1 MTFTFPKCAV
11 EAALVEA
18 LLVAVQCNVPV
29 DTQKMLVFGSNRERV
44 PKDVLLSMIK
54 AALTAA
60 AEAMVKEGVARE
72 AVCISEKGRW
82 FANPADGLN
91 NIAGMFPV
99 LIIREGTG
107 ET

>member
-29 DTQKMLVFGSNRERV
+29 DVQEMLVFGSNRERV

-54 AALTAA
+54 ATLTAA

-72 AVCISEKGRW
+72 ISDFVLLDELASPLKGR
-82 FANPADGLN
+82 
-91 NIAGMFPV
+91 V
-99 LIIREGTG
+99 LIISDGKG
-107 ET
+107 EK